1 MTDLLPYSGVRSTA
15 ALEPSPGPEVRFGG
29 VVGSAFEADWIRQD
43 RLGLF
48 DRRRDEMYARI
59 YERLGTDGQAAVE
72 AELQEASPADRDLM
86 RFRPLPAGS
95 PAQRAAPPA
104 AESANPWARR
114 AAILAA
120 IDRLPPDV
128 RGRLSGLPLTEEEI
142 DATVAAMLNRELTY
156 AEADVALGR
165 DSDIPL
171 PLIGSLGQFVG
182 GTASVMAE
190 PTQWPFLM
198 MGPGAGAGLGMRIA
212 ADAGFSAL
220 GEAVQIPAEQ
230 VQAERLG
237 IEATDPLARVALGA
251 AAGGLFRGGIELGA
265 AGLREIETRA
275 ARQREQALAEAQAK
289 LAELD
294 AGTRGAVL
302 QLTDQ
307 RGVVDSTP
315 PGVDA
320 IDHSVALEAA
330 GETLTRPVLQLTDS
344 VRSRISEGT
353 LRLSLGQIVTGGAAQ
368 GVLRLPRSLALDG
381 PGALVLDFGD
391 VMRPDGT
398 RVADTPPLQLTG
410 ADVLGD
416 PARPLQLTGEQM
428 TAGQPVLELP
438 VMPQGEVLRLTL
450 ADVLAGRTAPPGVPR
465 RPLTLTGGDL
475 APGAQPPLALR
486 PGQIAPG
493 NPGDTLVL
501 SVGQIV
507 REGDRT
513 VLKLQV
519 DEIVAGGRWLPV
531 PVQEGALVPVPRD
544 PPAPPPEP
552 RDVPALA
559 APDRPLLLPAP
570 DRADGPA
577 PAEAGLVGRIIAV
590 ESGGNPDARNPAS
603 SAAGLGQFIDSTWLS
618 TVKKWRPDL
627 AAKHSD
633 AELLA
638 MKAGAATAELQREM
652 IRRHAQD
659 IRAGLGGRGLP
670 TDDGAVY
677 LGWFAGEDAAAKV
690 LAADATVPLRDLLSA
705 EAIAANAGLKFD
717 GLPFAEWSAGQM
729 TAWARR
735 KMGLASSDL
744 SDYPRAAGVV
754 SFDPLTIEA
763 DPARFQFKRMLDAR
777 TGETGA
783 LANTRD
789 WDPAA
794 GIGVV
799 VWEDFAGRRFIVEGH
814 QRLGLARR
822 LMAEGHAPIE
832 MSGILYREADGLSAE
847 MMRVYGALVNIRRGT
862 ASPLDAAQVIR
873 DHPEAARTLDMTR
886 GQLGMAR
893 DLARLAPEID
903 ALIWQGVLPEH
914 FAAVIG
920 RVAPGDAQMQGAIL
934 RAMRELE
941 PDNLVQAEA
950 IARDVRRMGLERK
963 AEAAQGSL
971 FGDDFVFEDAGVR
984 ERSRV
989 MDRALKDLS
998 RDRGIFKRLANEADT
1013 IAEEGNVL
1021 VTDRNRQRADQAER
1035 AIVTIQR
1042 LASEPGPVRDALDRA
1057 GRDAKSR
1064 GIAAAARDFAE
1075 AVRAAVEGREP
1086 AGGGGR
1092 GAGGGGADEAPA
1104 RPRDAGDGEA
1114 EQLNAASARE
1124 IAAELDAVEPLEV
1137 PAETMRDMF
1146 ADPVNGRGAE
1156 LQAEVIERDVRA
1168 ALGQDEV
1175 PDGAG
1180 TREPAAAR
1188 PAAEG
1193 GGAAPRDAGAADAA
1207 PGARPAGDRPGYAAP
1222 DGTRLTPDEAAAM
1235 AAETQALRA
1244 EALPQ
1249 GDLDIVLP
1257 RMDGGDGTETRS
1269 MSSLLDEIDA
1279 DRDFLEQLEIC
1290 LPKGG
1295 AA

>member
-1 MTDLLPYSGVRSTA
+1 VRSTA
-15 ALEPSPGPEVRFGG
+15 ALEPSPGPEVGFGG

-48 DRRRDEMYARI
+48 DRRRDEMYSRI
-59 YERLGTDGQAAVE
+59 YERLGADGQAAVE
-72 AELQEASPADRDLM
+72 AELQGARPADRDLM
-86 RFRPLPAGS
+86 RFRPLPDGS
-95 PAQRAAPPA
+95 PAQRARPA
-104 AESANPWARR
+104 ATDSANPWARR
-114 AAILAA
+114 AAILSA
-120 IDRLPPDV
+120 IDRLPSDV

-142 DATVAAMLNRELTY
+142 DATVAAMLNRELSY

-165 DSDIPL
+165 DNDVPL

-230 VQAERLG
+230 VQAGRLG
-237 IEATDPLARVALGA
+237 IEATDPVERLALGA
-251 AAGGLFRGGIELGA
+251 AAGAVFRGGVELGA
-265 AGLREIETRA
+265 AGLRQIEQRA
-275 ARQREQALAEAQAK
+275 AAQREKALAEAQAR
-289 LAELD
+289 LTQLETDEIADLRSRLEVLEAAERADLTGQLD
-294 AGTRGAVL
+294 ALEAAEIADLRSRLEMLEAQERQAMPAPAMRGAVR
-302 QLTDQ
+302 QLTEQ
-307 RGVVDSTP
+307 QAVVDSTP
-315 PGVDA
+315 PGVDQ
-320 IDHSVALEAA
+320 IDHQVALEAA
-330 GETLTRPVLQLTDS
+330 GEV
-344 VRSRISEGT
+344 
-353 LRLSLGQIVTGGAAQ
+353 
-368 GVLRLPRSLALDG
+368 LDG
-381 PGALVLDFGD
+381 APRAEGDAPRVPAPVQDGALVT
-391 VMRPDGT
+391 V
-398 RVADTPPLQLTG
+398 
-410 ADVLGD
+410 
-416 PARPLQLTGEQM
+416 PAE
-428 TAGQPVLELP
+428 
-438 VMPQGEVLRLTL
+438 
-450 ADVLAGRTAPPGVPR
+450 
-465 RPLTLTGGDL
+465 
-475 APGAQPPLALR
+475 
-486 PGQIAPG
+486 
-493 NPGDTLVL
+493 
-501 SVGQIV
+501 
-507 REGDRT
+507 
-513 VLKLQV
+513 
-519 DEIVAGGRWLPV
+519 
-531 PVQEGALVPVPRD
+531 

-552 RDVPALA
+552 RDVPRE
-559 APDRPLLLPAP
+559 APLLPAP
-570 DRADGPA
+570 DDAAEPA
-577 PAEAGLVGRIIAV
+577 PAPAGLVGRIIAV
-590 ESGGNPDARNPAS
+590 ESAGNPDARNPAS
-603 SAAGLGQFIDSTWLS
+603 SAAGLGQFIDSTWLA
-618 TVKKWRPDL
+618 TVRKWRPDL
-627 AAKHSD
+627 AAKHSE
-633 AELLA
+633 AKLLA
-638 MKAGAATAELQREM
+638 MKSGAGTAELQREM

-690 LAADATVPLRDLLSA
+690 LAADPAAPLKGLLSA
-705 EAIAANAGLKFD
+705 DAIAANAGLKFD
-717 GLPFAEWSAGQM
+717 GVPFAEWSAGQM

-735 KMGLASSDL
+735 KMGIASSDL

-754 SFDPLTIEA
+754 SFDPLTVEA
-763 DPARFQFKRMLDAR
+763 DPARFQFKRMLDSG

-814 QRLGLARR
+814 QRLGLAKR

-832 MSGILYREADGLSAE
+832 MSGILYREADGLTAE
-847 MMRVYGALVNIRRGT
+847 MMRVYGAMVNIRRGT

-920 RVAPGDAQMQGAIL
+920 RVAPGDAEMQGAIL

-941 PDNLVQAEA
+941 PDNLMQAEA
-950 IARDVRRMGLERK
+950 IARDVRRMGLERR
-963 AEAAQGSL
+963 AQAAQGSL
-971 FGDDFVFEDAGVR
+971 FGDDFVFEDSGVR
-984 ERSRV
+984 ERARV
-989 MDRALKDLS
+989 MDRAMKDLS

-1021 VTDRNRQRADQAER
+1021 VTERNQQRAKQAER
-1035 AIVTIQR
+1035 AILTIQR
-1042 LASEPGPVRDALDRA
+1042 LADEPGPVRDALDRA

-1064 GIAAAARDFAE
+1064 GVAAAARDFAE
-1075 AVRAAVEGREP
+1075 AVRAAVEGRDP

-1092 GAGGGGADEAPA
+1092 GAGGGVADEAPA

-1114 EQLNAASARE
+1114 GQLNAASARE
-1124 IAAELDAVEPLEV
+1124 IAADLDAPEPLEI

-1180 TREPAAAR
+1180 AREPAAGDPAR

-1207 PGARPAGDRPGYAAP
+1207 PGARPAGDRPGDAAP
-1222 DGTRLTPDEAAAM
+1222 DGARLTAEMAAEAAA
-1235 AAETQALRA
+1235 LRT
-1244 EALPQ
+1244 EALPR
-1249 GDLDIVLP
+1249 GDLEIVLP
-1257 RMDGGDGTETRS
+1257 RLDGGDGTEVRS

-1279 DRDFLEQLEIC
+1279 DQDFLEQLQIC